1 MRLISSLVIALALGG
16 CDRPEVLLICH
27 HSNCAEPTDPEN
39 DDSLGALAESFKVE
53 VDGKPAIDG
62 VEVDLFW
69 RGTDDTC
76 IFAHALVHNPTRT
89 ELASEAAA
97 AVADHF
103 AEAGPITSNGGK
115 FQMFVELKD
124 YV

>member
-1 MRLISSLVIALALGG
+1 MRLISSIALVALAACG
-16 CDRPEVLLICH
+16 RPDVLLICH
-27 HSNCAEPTDPEN
+27 NSNCAEPTDPEN
-39 DDSLGALAESFKVE
+39 DDSLGALSESFKVE
-53 VDGKPAIDG
+53 VGGKPAIDG

-76 IFAHALVHNPTRT
+76 IFAHDLENNPTRT

-103 AEAGPITSNGGK
+103 AQAGNI
-115 FQMFVELKD
+115 
-124 YV
+124 